1 VSATCQTTHAWMSLQ
16 GAEEPSLEGS
26 ARHAAHVAECA
37 DCQALLHRYE
47 DLVLTAQGG
56 LTFAP
61 SEGAADHFVARA
73 SQRDE
78 QSNPWLESLPAALD
92 FSPSEAGAAT
102 FMAAARQHT
111 SSPGD
116 APSKRGGSW
125 AMLAAA
131 AGLLVALA
139 LWGTREHTPET
150 RVAQGAAS
158 TIEITQ
164 RSGSTWVNGALI
176 AEGTQGLE
184 AHAAQ
189 IVTGEASDLTLQD
202 DSGDVVTLSSRSEV
216 KVEDWR
222 RSSRRIALRTGSV
235 RAKVSHRSANERFEV
250 LTPNARV
257 IVVGTE
263 FTVTYSEALETV
275 VRGDSGTVR
284 VEGLDGTLLGLVRAG
299 DVLRIPPK
307 VAQLSAPT
315 APRLEAPRDDPS
327 AAPTAL
333 TLMGQ
338 PEAPSPPQAL
348 VNKSTPVRAKRAV
361 RDEATPTE
369 EAVAEAPK
377 PPPVAP
383 KPAPEAPEST
393 TPTAPPLQQARTWLG
408 EGKEAK
414 AIALLEATVSPDWR
428 RDALLGDAYQL
439 KGQFKRALEA
449 YRVALTKTAR
459 PPAPLLADMA
469 SLWARR
475 LKRPAEA
482 EKAWE
487 RYLELYPQGSD
498 AAKALL
504 YLADHA
510 RTTGRSDEASQ
521 RYLALLERFPH
532 KAQASKAF
540 TRLGSALLRGKR
552 WGEAEALFAPH
563 MLAGTSAKAEVALV
577 GMIRVRI
584 AQGQRDNAAR
594 LITRYQIRFP
604 EGKRGAEVQRLNAA
618 LRLPKEENP

>member
-1 VSATCQTTHAWMSLQ
+1 MSATCQTTHAWMSLQ

-47 DLVLTAQGG
+47 DLVLTAQSG

-61 SEGAADHFVARA
+61 SEGAADHFIACA
-73 SQRDE
+73 SQREE

-102 FMAAARQHT
+102 FMAAARQQT

-125 AMLAAA
+125 AMFAAA
-131 AGLLVALA
+131 AGLLVALT
-139 LWGTREHTPET
+139 LWGTREQTPEP

-184 AHAAQ
+184 AHAAR
-189 IVTGEASDLTLQD
+189 IVTGEASALTLQD

-250 LTPNARV
+250 RTPNARV

-299 DVLRIPPK
+299 DVLRIPSK

-315 APRLEAPRDDPS
+315 PPRLDAPSGDPS

-333 TLMGQ
+333 TLKGQ

-348 VNKSTPVRAKRAV
+348 VNKSTRVRSKREV
-361 RDEATPTE
+361 RGE
-369 EAVAEAPK
+369 
-377 PPPVAP
+377 
-383 KPAPEAPEST
+383 
-393 TPTAPPLQQARTWLG
+393 TAPDRGGRGLSPQARTRGRQTL
-408 EGKEAK
+408 
-414 AIALLEATVSPDWR
+414 T
-428 RDALLGDAYQL
+428 RDPRERHAH
-439 KGQFKRALEA
+439 
-449 YRVALTKTAR
+449 R
-459 PPAPLLADMA
+459 PPSPTGEDLA
-469 SLWARR
+469 W
-475 LKRPAEA
+475 
-482 EKAWE
+482 
-487 RYLELYPQGSD
+487 
-498 AAKALL
+498 
-504 YLADHA
+504 
-510 RTTGRSDEASQ
+510 
-521 RYLALLERFPH
+521 
-532 KAQASKAF
+532 
-540 TRLGSALLRGKR
+540 
-552 WGEAEALFAPH
+552 
-563 MLAGTSAKAEVALV
+563 
-577 GMIRVRI
+577 
-584 AQGQRDNAAR
+584 
-594 LITRYQIRFP
+594 
-604 EGKRGAEVQRLNAA
+604 
-618 LRLPKEENP
+618 